1 MSGKDTIF
9 CGRKA
14 AAMFILPEK
23 IVLLPPENLDM
34 EHLQVKDY
42 CWHILLNINA
52 NEKKSETKWQPIAAK
67 LQNLGI
73 PYELHRL
80 FKPGDGIATAKL
92 LCENGIR
99 HLVAAGGDGTLNEVV
114 NGIFTSGVNTHEVFL
129 AVLPMGR
136 GNDWIRTH
144 HYPKTPDQTIDT
156 WLNGHFMQHDIG
168 LVTSTAPDRQEENRY
183 FINIAGFGFDADV
196 IYNVTYHPHH
206 LFGID
211 VYTLSILKTL
221 LSHKPKTIQVSADD
235 GFTFN
240 GEVFMVIAAICQYNG
255 GGVCEAKY
263 AVPDDGLLDLIVIPK
278 MRVPQ
283 VLAQLKNMRT
293 GDHID
298 KIKGVKKLKITDAQI
313 HSDQIFRAE
322 VEGELLTVGDY
333 HIQLIPNALNVLTA
347 IQDPQ

>member
-1 MSGKDTIF
+1 
-9 CGRKA
+9 
-14 AAMFILPEK
+14 
-23 IVLLPPENLDM
+23 M
-34 EHLQVKDY
+34 EHLQVHEH

-52 NEKKSETKWQPIAAK
+52 NEKKCEAKWQPLADK
-67 LQNLGI
+67 LQRLEI
-73 PYELHRL
+73 RYELHRL
-80 FKPGDGIATAKL
+80 TKPGDAINTAKS
-92 LCENGIR
+92 LCESGVR
-99 HLVAAGGDGTLNEVV
+99 HLVAAGGDGTINEVV
-114 NGIFTSGVNTHEVFL
+114 NGIFTSGINTKEVFL

-144 HYPKTPDQTIDT
+144 HYPKTPEETIDL
-156 WLNGHFMQHDIG
+156 WLKGQFMQHDIG
-168 LVTSTAPDRQEENRY
+168 LVTSTSPDHKTESRY

-196 IYNVTYHPHH
+196 IHNVTYHPPH

-221 LSHKPKTIQVSADD
+221 LSHKPKTIQVSATD

-240 GEVFMVIAAICQYNG
+240 GEVFMVIAAICRYNG

-263 AVPDDGLLDLIVIPK
+263 AVPDDGLLDLIILPK
-278 MRVPQ
+278 MRIPQ

-298 KIKGVKKLKITDAQI
+298 KIEGVRYLKVTDAQI
-313 HSDQIFRAE
+313 HSEQPFRAE

-333 HIQLIPNALNVLTA
+333 HIQLIPNALNVLTSIGN
-347 IQDPQ
+347 IQ